1 MGGSRHIGFRA
12 LHVSL
17 TVDLAS
23 APGLTAGQEE
33 RTFSERY
40 LLIVKLRNF
49 DYVQEDTAMRASTSG
64 VYITLSMAASLHF
77 VIQNKSVILNEVK
90 NLTP

>member
-49 DYVQEDTAMRASTSG
+49 DYVQEDTAMRRPLRAFISP
-64 VYITLSMAASLHF
+64 YLWPRAFTLSF
-77 VIQNKSVILNEVK
+77 RT
-90 NLTP
+90 NLSF